1 MNSAPREVGEV
12 GLRRP
17 NYAGLM
23 PGDADMVDA
32 RVEGGDPPHSAT
44 RSLRS
49 PRGEGGLLA
58 SLRVLDL
65 SGEDGDA
72 VTRLLADLGADVLK
86 VEPPGGSPSRGRL
99 PTLRGISLRF
109 ALHNANKRSTMLD
122 PSDPTDRDRFIDLA
136 GSADIVVD
144 SGIPGQAAAYG
155 ISCAELADRFPQL
168 VVLSV
173 TDFGRAGPRSSW
185 RATDP
190 VLYALSGSLS
200 RSGPATGTPV
210 SPPDG
215 IASATA
221 AVQAA
226 WATLVAY
233 YNRLRSGTGDYI
245 DFSRFEAVV
254 MALDPA
260 FGAHGQAAAGIRR
273 PDRWRG
279 RPRNQDA
286 YPIYPCQDGYVRICV
301 MSPRQ
306 WHGLR
311 RWLGEP
317 AEFQDPKYDVI
328 AARFA
333 AWPKIGLLVQQ
344 LFADQTMK
352 SLVSAGQ
359 SHGVPISAVLSPAQ
373 ILASEHFR
381 AVGAIADAELVP
393 GVHAVVPAGYF
404 AVNGQHI
411 GFRAPAPLVGR
422 NEAQWLAE
430 AAAISGRGKPD
441 RRPFEGVRIIDLG
454 IIVAGGELSRLF
466 GDLGAEVIKVESA
479 AYPDG
484 LRQARV
490 GDAMSESFAWTHRNN
505 LAFGVDLR
513 SAQGKQVFSRL
524 VADADAIFANFKP
537 GTLAALGFPYD
548 TLHVL
553 NRRVVLAESSAFGDS
568 GPWSSRLGYGPLVRA
583 TAGVSK
589 LWTDTDADQGQPG
602 ESARHR
608 FYDATTV
615 FPDHVVGRITAIGAL
630 AALIHRDRT
639 GTGARVHVS
648 QAEAVVNQL
657 DARYVTDAVR
667 ADDHPDLRDDTGM
680 HEVLPCAGDDEWCLV
695 SIRTDADWRLATAV
709 FGMPELADDTRFAT
723 GEARLTHRDELAAQV
738 STWTRGRTPV
748 QVAEALQSAGV
759 PAGQMNRPPDVLE
772 DPQLCERK
780 LFTDMHHPLFDH
792 PLPAETGPAPFR
804 HIPSAPERPAPLP
817 GQDTREICHKV
828 LGMSSDET
836 EQLINARV
844 LFASTDT
851 A

>member
-1 MNSAPREVGEV
+1 VG
-12 GLRRP
+12 RSRP
-17 NYAGLM
+17 NYAGVM
-23 PGDADMVDA
+23 PGDADVVDT
-32 RVEGGDPPHSAT
+32 E
-44 RSLRS
+44 
-49 PRGEGGLLA
+49 GLLA

-65 SGEDGDA
+65 SGDDGDP

-86 VEPPGGSPSRGRL
+86 VEPPGGSPSRTEL
-99 PTLRGISLRF
+99 PTLRGTSLRF
-109 ALHNANKRSTMLD
+109 ALHNANKRSTVLD
-122 PSDPTDRDRFIDLA
+122 PSDPNDRDRLIELA
-136 GSADIVVD
+136 GSAEIVVD
-144 SGIPGQAAAYG
+144 SGIPGQAARYG
-155 ISCAELADRFPQL
+155 TSCADLADRFPQL
-168 VVLSV
+168 VALSV
-173 TDFGRAGPRSSW
+173 TDFGTTGPRSSW

-190 VLYALSGSLS
+190 VLYALSGSLA
-200 RSGPATGTPV
+200 RSGPTTGTPV

-215 IASATA
+215 IASAAA

-226 WATLVAY
+226 WAALVAY
-233 YNRLRSGTGDYI
+233 YNRLRCGTGDYI

-260 FGAHGQAAAGIRR
+260 FGAHGQAAAGVRR

-279 RPRNQDA
+279 RPKNQDA

-306 WHGLR
+306 WRGLR

-317 AEFQDPKYDVI
+317 EDFQDPKYDVI

-333 AWPKIGLLVQQ
+333 AWPKIGVLVQQ
-344 LFADQTMK
+344 LFAGQTMK
-352 SLVSAGQ
+352 ALVSAGQ
-359 SHGVPISAVLSPAQ
+359 AHGVPISAVLSPAQ
-373 ILASEHFR
+373 ILASDHFQ
-381 AVGAIADAELVP
+381 AVGAIADTELVP
-393 GVHAVVPAGYF
+393 GVHAGVPAGYF

-411 GFRAPAPLVGR
+411 GFRAPAPLAGQH
-422 NEAQWLAE
+422 EARWLAE
-430 AAAISGRGKPD
+430 PAAVPARGKSGQ
-441 RRPFEGVRIIDLG
+441 RPFEGLRIIDLG

-466 GDLGAEVIKVESA
+466 ADLGAEVIKVESA

-490 GDAMSESFAWTHRNN
+490 GEAMSESFAWTHRNN

-513 SAQGKQVFSRL
+513 SKEGNQIFRRL
-524 VADADAIFANFKP
+524 VTHADAVFANFKP

-553 NRRVVLAESSAFGDS
+553 NRRLVLAESSAFGDS
-568 GPWSSRLGYGPLVRA
+568 GPWSSRMGYGPLVRA

-589 LWTDTDADQGQPG
+589 LWTDHDDDDAEP
-602 ESARHR
+602 ESSRHR

-667 ADDHPDLRDDTGM
+667 ADGQADLRDDSSV
-680 HEVLPCAGDDEWCLV
+680 HEVCPCAGDDEWCV
-695 SIRTDADWRLATAV
+695 ISIRTDADWRSASAV
-709 FGMPELADDTRFAT
+709 FGVPELAGDARFAT
-723 GEARLTHRDELAAQV
+723 GEARLAHREELLAQL
-738 STWTRGRTPV
+738 SAWTRDRTPV
-748 QVAEALQSAGV
+748 QVAEALQSAGI
-759 PAGQMNRPPDVLE
+759 PAGQMNRPPDVLD
-772 DPQLCERK
+772 DPQLRERK
-780 LFTDMHHPLFDH
+780 LFSDMRHPLFDH

-804 HIPSAPERPAPLP
+804 HIPPAPQRPAPLP

-836 EQLINARV
+836 EQLINDGV
-844 LFASTDT
+844 LFA
-851 A
+851 